1 MKKIFCFALIIC
13 ALMLLCSCSEDEVP
27 VYDPTAVAPE
37 TREELYSYYDQIKR
51 NMTREQ
57 IEGLFGEGEIKYD
70 EDGIEMYRS
79 YRNEKKSAGVN
90 IIYKPNDTVYGK
102 ILYYNKSADL
112 VPFSN
117 EYTEDRIP
125 EIEEGQIIAKA
136 EEIFGA
142 SLEIACTYSDE
153 TVGQTSRIRSWFNS
167 DGTNFQVHTTDDI
180 ITSRVLNKPER

>member
-1 MKKIFCFALIIC
+1 MKKFLCVIVIACILV
-13 ALMLLCSCSEDEVP
+13 LLCSCSGDEVP
-27 VYDPTAVAPE
+27 VYDQTAVAPE

-57 IEGLFGEGEIKYD
+57 IEGLFGEGQIKYD

-102 ILYYNKSADL
+102 ILYYNKAADL

-117 EYTEDRIP
+117 EYTEDAIP
-125 EIEEGQIIAKA
+125 EIKEGLLLAKA
-136 EEIFGA
+136 EEVFGE

-153 TVGQTSRIRSWFNS
+153 TVGQTSRINSWFNA
-167 DGTNFQVHTTDDI
+167 DGTNFQVHTTDGV

>member
-153 TVGQTSRIRSWFNS
+153 TVGQTSRIHSWFNS